1 MTEAPREDVRP
12 VVVLVD
18 DDAALAHSVKFAF
31 ELDGFDV
38 RTFSDGLQLLRTGSL
53 PGKGCLVLD
62 LNLPGPDGLEVLSR
76 LRAGG
81 VSIPA
86 ILITSNPTRALRA
99 RAAAAGVPI
108 VEKPLL
114 GEALLESVKRAC
126 APARRPAPDAAA

>member
-1 MTEAPREDVRP
+1 MPEQETEDVRP

-18 DDAALAHSVKFAF
+18 DDAALAHAVKFAF
-31 ELDGFDV
+31 ELDGFEV
-38 RTFSDGLQLLRTGSL
+38 RTFGDGVELFREGALPLR
-53 PGKGCLVLD
+53 GCLVLD
-62 LNLPGPDGLEVLSR
+62 LNLPGPDGLEVLRR

-99 RAAAAGVPI
+99 RAASAGVPI

-114 GEALLESVKRAC
+114 GEALLDGVKRAC
-126 APARRPAPDAAA
+126 ARPTGPVA